1 LIALVRRL
9 RPLAEAECYARC
21 YGARHG
27 EVHVIGFERRWP
39 RDRHRLTGEQL
50 RQRFE
55 ERLASRRAS

>member
-1 LIALVRRL
+1 LQ
-9 RPLAEAECYARC
+9 PLAEAECYARC